1 MRIPSEEQE
10 NPLLDLLPLFLAQDP
25 LRSPSRDRDS
35 GSAEASSSP
44 QALSTPSSSST
55 STSPSESESWRYDP
69 NHRPLP
75 FGWDRAYTDDGKTYF
90 VNHQKKITT
99 WHHPVDSIAS
109 DVDLG
114 LPPGWE
120 KRQTAGGRVFYLDH
134 NSGVTTWV
142 DPRVSPDRGSPLAP
156 LRRKLSYLASH
167 LRLRDGGN
175 DDNNLWISSD
185 AIFEDSVEALMSAS
199 NHTLT
204 GEFGIRL
211 LDESA
216 MPFQYVEYI
225 ILSYPHISARE

>member
-1 MRIPSEEQE
+1 MA
-10 NPLLDLLPLFLAQDP
+10 F
-25 LRSPSRDRDS
+25 
-35 GSAEASSSP
+35 
-44 QALSTPSSSST
+44 
-55 STSPSESESWRYDP
+55 
-69 NHRPLP
+69 
-75 FGWDRAYTDDGKTYF
+75 TDDGKAYF

-167 LRLRDGGN
+167 LRLRDDGDGVEEN
-175 DDNNLWISSD
+175 DLWINPSD
-185 AIFEDSVEALMSAS
+185 IFEESVEALMSAS

-211 LDESA
+211 LNESLSS
-216 MPFQYVEYI
+216 MPLQYAGY
-225 ILSYPHISARE
+225 LLRPSLHPALTQH